1 MEKAGLVAREDC
13 LEDGRGVQARMTEA
27 GYDLLVRA
35 APLHVKGVRSH
46 LLDRCSDEDFEALG
60 RVMDGVTDALIGQ
73 HPEAE
78 IR

>member
-1 MEKAGLVAREDC
+1 MWLPGSERQNTHTL
-13 LEDGRGVQARMTEA
+13 
-27 GYDLLVRA
+27 
-35 APLHVKGVRSH
+35 RSH
-46 LLDRCSDEDFEALG
+46 LLDRCSEEDFEALG